1 MPGYRWFNIL
11 KPGKLVLWC
20 VFTMIFANAG
30 ISIIFATTFVHTL
43 FGWILIFI
51 FGIIAASAFILIC
64 AHHQTNEQISF
75 RVPLVPL
82 IPATSVLINIFLMF
96 HLAPVTWIRL
106 AIWLVVGLAIYG
118 FYGIKHSREIQP
130 DPELIKESTTYESMA
145 TTVTVP

>member
-30 ISIIFATTFVHTL
+30 ISIIFTTTFVHTL
-43 FGWILIFI
+43 LGWILIFT

-75 RVPLVPL
+75 KVPLVPL

-106 AIWLVVGLAIYG
+106 AIWLVVGEFQMLIFLYNAMFDSKMVIFLCCCMLALQALM
-118 FYGIKHSREIQP
+118 KMCQ
-130 DPELIKESTTYESMA
+130 M
-145 TTVTVP
+145 